1 MPPPYQDISDFA
13 YYSGWRKREILELPW
28 REVDAAGGVIRL
40 APQRSKTRVG
50 RVLPISAPIAAVLA
64 RRRAQRRGH
73 DPLVFRRDRVTVRAW
88 RTAWPEACRRAGVPG
103 RLLHDC
109 RRTAARNLV
118 RAGVP
123 ERVAMQLTGHQ
134 SRAIF
139 DRYTIAQEAELQH
152 AGHRLWTYL
161 AGGAGA

>member
-1 MPPPYQDISDFA
+1 M
-13 YYSGWRKREILELPW
+13 
-28 REVDAAGGVIRL
+28 
-40 APQRSKTRVG
+40 
-50 RVLPISAPIAAVLA
+50 
-64 RRRAQRRGH
+64 
-73 DPLVFRRDRVTVRAW
+73 FRRDTVTVRAW

-123 ERVAMQLTGHQ
+123 ERVAMQLTGHR

-139 DRYTIAQEAELQH
+139 DRYNIVQEAELQH
-152 AGHRLWTYL
+152 AGHQLCAYL
-161 AGGAGA
+161 ARGAGA